1 MTNEDIFLKTL
12 GKRINEIRK
21 EKNLSFRELA
31 LRCEMEKSSLVK
43 LANKGTN
50 ITMTTLYKVSK
61 GLGVQYQ
68 KYLIFKLVISLE
80 QTSLYSILFCQPL
93 Y

>member
-61 GLGVQYQ
+61 GLGVSVSE
-68 KYLIFKLVISLE
+68 IFD
-80 QTSLYSILFCQPL
+80 F
-93 Y
+93 